1 MSFSIIRSVG
11 LFLVIAGMFF
21 SCSDSNQL
29 ETKSGLKVD
38 LIRRG
43 GDTVPVKNG
52 VATLNMKFET
62 EDGRLLFDSDK
73 RGGAIAVRITDEDKG
88 LLDEVVDILKV
99 GDSVFFKIPAEDLFE
114 KTYGL
119 DLPDSIE
126 RGTPLLFNMGVEN
139 TYTMMIYEAM
149 MEERNEQ
156 KMDEWRAAAEKQL
169 EADVKAI
176 DERLDNEGKSYI
188 KLESGVRMI
197 VNKEGNGQK
206 PTVGELIRT
215 HYVGRYF
222 TSGDIFDQS
231 DQSGEPYRFMLGSGV
246 MSGWSLAFAELK
258 EGTSA
263 TLYIP
268 SGLGYGQTQYGTIP
282 PNSILIFDVDFVRI
296 EK

>member
-1 MSFSIIRSVG
+1 MSFSIIRSIS
-11 LFLVIAGMFF
+11 LFMIIAGLLF
-21 SCSDSNQL
+21 SCTDSNQL

-38 LIRRG
+38 LIRKG
-43 GDTVPVKNG
+43 GETTPIKNG
-52 VATLNMKFET
+52 VATLNLKFKT
-62 EDGRLLFDSDK
+62 EDGRLLFDSEK
-73 RGGAIAVRITDEDKG
+73 RGGAVAVRITDEDKG

-126 RGTPLLFNMGVEN
+126 RGTPLLFNLGVDN

-156 KMDEWRAAAEKQL
+156 KMDEWKAIAEKQL
-169 EADVKAI
+169 KADIAEI
-176 DERLDNEGKSYI
+176 DKRLNSEGKEYI

-197 VNKEGNGQK
+197 VTKEGNGQK
-206 PTVGELIRT
+206 PTTGELIRT

-222 TSGDIFDQS
+222 SSGDIFDQS
-231 DQSGEPYRFMLGSGV
+231 DQAEEPYRFMLGSGV
-246 MSGWSLAFAELK
+246 ISGWSLAFAELK

-268 SGLGYGQTQYGTIP
+268 SGLGYGQAQYGAIP
-282 PNSILIFDVDFVRI
+282 PNSILVFDVDFVRI